1 MSRLPEALSFMRPSI
16 HRLRLALRQIPFFRF
31 LYQQT
36 KPQPSDQ
43 DWRTAYDGI
52 RVQYLNLLDRFAVLE
67 SSLNWR
73 LHGLPARIENI
84 RLEQAPILSSL
95 GLVGEAVDCLASNN
109 PEPSVLIGEAFDSL
123 PRGAVVF
130 AVKAQ
135 YSNVFG
141 LLKEKSPAKL
151 LSVADPTDLFNN
163 SKTPSDIDFDQ
174 TEQKV
179 IATLLDAA
187 ARFTRPEF
195 DLIWMDSAIERLTPI
210 QAQTFFLAARKGLTK
225 QGRCLGYF
233 ADFSRS
239 DAGIY
244 WGDPRRIRPI
254 TKPIIKQFADNA
266 GFSETLFSESLT
278 ANGIMYVFFDIS

>member
-16 HRLRLALRQIPFFRF
+16 HKLRLVLRQVPFFRY
-31 LYQQT
+31 LYEYT

-43 DWRTAYDGI
+43 GWRSAYDGI
-52 RVQYLNLLDRFAVLE
+52 RIQYLNLLDRFAVLE

-84 RLEQAPILSSL
+84 TLEQAPILSNL
-95 GLVGEAVDCLASNN
+95 GLVGEAVDCLAANN
-109 PEPSVLIGEAFDSL
+109 PEPLDLIGNAFDSL
-123 PRGAVVF
+123 AVGSVVF

-135 YSNVFG
+135 HSNAFA
-141 LLKEKSPAKL
+141 LLKKKSPSKL
-151 LSVADPTDLFNN
+151 LSIADPTDLFSN
-163 SKTPSDIDFDQ
+163 SRTHSGIDSGQ

-195 DLIWMDSAIERLTPI
+195 DLVWMDSAIERLTPI
-210 QAQTFFLAARKGLTK
+210 QTQTFFLAARKGLSK

-239 DAGIY
+239 DAGLY

-254 TKPIIKQFADNA
+254 TMPIIKQFADNA
-266 GFSETLFSESLT
+266 GFSQILFSESLT
-278 ANGIMYVFFDIS
+278 ATGIMYVCFDIS